1 MLVTNTNKVRPVRL
15 CFTILMVCWFVLSS
29 AVRAAENLN
38 LTQVLQLTLE
48 NNPQLYQYGF
58 NKAII
63 EAQRQGSSLRPG
75 LELGAEVENIAG
87 SGATKGL
94 DAAETTV
101 ALSSVI
107 ELGGKRQARISLA
120 DSRLDQYTW
129 ERQAMTLDVLGDLTT
144 AFIEG
149 LLTQAKIE
157 LADESL
163 ALSESL
169 LKTVKSK
176 AAQGAT
182 SDAEVMRVT
191 ASVAR
196 AEIGLAAQLNKLE
209 RQKILLAQFWG
220 VTEPSFERLDG
231 DLFQYEV
238 TESFERLIERL
249 EESPALQ
256 VFASSTRMQEAK
268 VALARTQGRS
278 DLNWQVGVRRF
289 EESSDTAFI
298 VGFSVPLFAG
308 KRNQGEL
315 DAALAARESALSAD
329 KFASV
334 RLRGELFQAYSLRNQ
349 SVEAVQKIRETTIP
363 ALESALELTRR
374 AYEAGRYRYTD
385 LIAAQEEL
393 LATKQ
398 SLIDTAATA
407 LIGHAV
413 IEKLTGQALK
423 P

>member
-1 MLVTNTNKVRPVRL
+1 MLVPNTKKVRRVQL
-15 CFTILMVCWFVLSS
+15 CFTSLIVCSFMLSGTAQS
-29 AVRAAENLN
+29 AEHLN
-38 LTQVLQLTLE
+38 LSQAMQLTLE

-58 NKAII
+58 NEAII
-63 EAQRQGSSLRPG
+63 KAQRQGSLMRPG
-75 LELGAEVENIAG
+75 LEIGAEVENIAG
-87 SGATKGL
+87 SGTTKGL

-129 ERQAMTLDVLGDLTT
+129 KRQAMTLDVLGDLTT

-157 LADESL
+157 LANESL

-182 SDAEVMRVT
+182 SDAEVMRAT

-196 AEIGLAAQLNKLE
+196 AEIALSAQSNQFE

-220 VTEPSFERLDG
+220 EAEPSFERLDG

-249 EESPALQ
+249 KESPALQ
-256 VFASSTRMQEAK
+256 VFASSTRMQEAN
-268 VALARTQGRS
+268 VALARTQARS

-289 EESSDTAFI
+289 EESNDTAFL
-298 VGFSVPLFAG
+298 VGFSIPLFGG
-308 KRNQGEL
+308 KRNRAEL
-315 DAALAARESALSAD
+315 DEALAARDSALSAD
-329 KFASV
+329 NLASL

-374 AYEAGRYRYTD
+374 AYETGRYRYTD

-413 IEKLTGQALK
+413 IEKLTGQSLR